1 MSLNELFTILYTEK
15 IHVESGYHSI
25 DMSFTDESLDN
36 LLNETVTKVEIIE
49 NNVYIGIKPSNTVFE
64 EWIRVTNAMYNDN
77 IDKIMNVWKEFK
89 YATQDP
95 A

>member
-1 MSLNELFTILYTEK
+1 MSLNDVFTVLYTEK

-25 DMSFTDESLDN
+25 DISFPDESLDN

-49 NNVYIGIKPSNTVFE
+49 NNVYIRIEPSNTVFE

-95 A
+95 S